1 MHCSV
6 VEVYGV
12 DNMFDWLFGT
22 KRETNYDDTNKLY
35 GQFDS
40 ARNEAQKFYDDNI
53 AGKDWGSLDTQTKAN
68 LSTKYNQ
75 LDSNAR
81 GLSDQYTQTND
92 LFNQEEKATR
102 NDYFGNG
109 LLGALLNPFAQTFD
123 AGMDA
128 ITGNYEGRDLASDL
142 GAVGESALTFVPFA
156 GGAMKAA
163 KLGKAGNAVSKA
175 VNSIPGMAGVGA
187 GFGGLEALRQGG
199 SETDIGDVMSQ
210 AGLGA
215 AFGGAIPL
223 AGKMLRNRG
232 SKVLSRNM
240 ASRGM
245 EQPQINAAMGS
256 IPSKAL
262 YSTAVRS
269 FIPKSTFG
277 KVALGGGALLGGNA
291 LMNRMGGEPQVDP
304 SMMMQNDVSGG
315 QMTEEQLY
323 NYLMSMGAI

>member
-1 MHCSV
+1 
-6 VEVYGV
+6 
-12 DNMFDWLFGT
+12 MFDWLFGSG
-22 KRETNYDDTNKLY
+22 RQTNFDDTNKMY
-35 GQFDS
+35 GQFND
-40 ARNEAQKFYDDNI
+40 ARTAADNYFDKNI
-53 AGKDWGSLDTQTKAN
+53 AGKDWGTLGNQEKARLTAEYNDLTSTADN
-68 LSTKYNQ
+68 LS
-75 LDSNAR
+75 S
-81 GLSDQYTQTND
+81 QYTATSD
-92 LFNQEEKATR
+92 LFNQEEKE
-102 NDYFGNG
+102 NKNNYFGNG
-109 LLGALLNPFAQTFD
+109 LLGAILNPFAQTFN
-123 AGMDA
+123 AGVDA
-128 ITGNYEGRDLASDL
+128 ITGNYEGRDLMSDL

-156 GGAMKAA
+156 GGAMKAM
-163 KLGKAGNAVSKA
+163 KLGKAGNAVNKA

-199 SETDIGDVMSQ
+199 SETNLSDVMSQ
-210 AGLGA
+210 AAMGG